1 MFLQAEEQK
10 LTVCTRPTYFTDRHK
25 GLYTGKHGF
34 LHEEQT
40 VKAIPRQKKR
50 KDS

>member
-1 MFLQAEEQK
+1 M
-10 LTVCTRPTYFTDRHK
+10 CTRPTQFTNGHK

-34 LHEEQT
+34 LHEGQT

>member
-1 MFLQAEEQK
+1 MQAEEQK
-10 LTVCTRPTYFTDRHK
+10 LTVCTRPTQFTNGHK

-34 LHEEQT
+34 LHEGQT